1 MKVAKF
7 DGTVCLG
14 FLLVHF
20 EVCACHNGSQD
31 VDRADFLRCALEKAA
46 TQILLNFGARQDV
59 TYDELVS
66 RFRER
71 YGNAEQVDIL
81 RAQFIID
88 AKDRTRR

>member
-7 DGTVCLG
+7 DGSVCLG

-31 VDRADFLRCALEKAA
+31 VDRADFLRCALEKSA

-66 RFRER
+66 RLESATEMQNRWIYCEL
-71 YGNAEQVDIL
+71 NL
-81 RAQFIID
+81 L
-88 AKDRTRR
+88 